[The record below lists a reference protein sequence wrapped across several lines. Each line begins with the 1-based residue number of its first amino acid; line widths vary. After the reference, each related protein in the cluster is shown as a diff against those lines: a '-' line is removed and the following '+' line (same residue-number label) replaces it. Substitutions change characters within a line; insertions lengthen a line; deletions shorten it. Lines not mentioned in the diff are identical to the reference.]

1 MTETE
6 IVVQDLRRELRWS
19 YRDQSINNLLALA
32 RKLIVNKDTAS
43 IADAVRKYTTVLSA
57 ARQSANPAA
66 LDRVKLSAYM
76 LTNALRDW
84 ELEDDEF
91 LRDLNET
98 GKSPEIGEKR

>member
-6 IVVQDLRRELRWS
+6 IVVQDIRRELRWS
-19 YRDQSINNLLALA
+19 YRDQSIANLLALA
-32 RKLIVNKDTAS
+32 KRLIDHKDTAS
-43 IADAVRKYTTVLSA
+43 IADAVMKYTTVLSA

-98 GKSPEIGEKR
+98 GKFPEIGEKR

>member
-19 YRDQSINNLLALA
+19 YRDQSTSNLLGLA
-32 RKLIVNKDTAS
+32 KRLIDNKDTAS

-76 LTNALRDW
+76 LTQALRDR
-84 ELEDDEF
+84 EAA
-91 LRDLNET
+91 R
-98 GKSPEIGEKR
+98 

>member
-19 YRDQSINNLLALA
+19 YRDQSTANLLALA
-32 RKLIVNKDTAS
+32 KRLIDHKDTAS
-43 IADAVRKYTTVLSA
+43 IADAVMKYTAVLSA

-98 GKSPEIGEKR
+98 GKFPEIGDKR